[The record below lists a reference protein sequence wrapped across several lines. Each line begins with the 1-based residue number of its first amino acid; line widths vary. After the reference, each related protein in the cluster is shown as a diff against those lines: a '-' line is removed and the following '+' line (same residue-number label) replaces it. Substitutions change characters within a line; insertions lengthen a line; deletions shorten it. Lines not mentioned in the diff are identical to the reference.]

1 MNQSARL
8 VESPYLVQQ
17 HNRESTILA
26 WVVTLLISTLPD
38 IAWIEMTGSTPPWLT
53 EAKMGLLLILGV
65 SAFFWKPIRPLR
77 NFFLVMF
84 AFFGLMELR
93 LRFNFTFAPLQALF
107 GHSVFDERMQAEQTG
122 KLAVAL
128 VMISVL
134 LVLGYKRR
142 DFFLTRGNLRA
153 PIEPVRL
160 LGFPKPAPWP
170 IFGLQWGFYIAI
182 ALAVV
187 QYIVLRPSGDLMLK
201 VVPILPSILF
211 YAALNAFNEE
221 IIYRAPMLATVEPV
235 GGSKQA
241 LVAVGLLLWHRPLLW
256 HTGRVDWR
264 RVVDFH
270 GLDSGQGHGRDARPL
285 LDVVDAF
292 LERRRHLYVL
302 NGRFAA
308 LRAGGTR
315 VGPKQRIYVT
325 FWSLRLVFSG
335 KVITV
340 AKGK

>member
-38 IAWIEMTGSTPPWLT
+38 IAWIEMTGNTPHWLT

-201 VVPILPSILF
+201 VVSILPSILF

-241 LVAVGLLLWHRPLLW
+241 LWLSAYFFGIAHYFGTPGGLIGGVLSIFMGWILGKGMVETR
-256 HTGRVDWR
+256 
-264 RVVDFH
+264 
-270 GLDSGQGHGRDARPL
+270 GLFWTWWIH
-285 LDVVDAF
+285 F
-292 LERRRHLYVL
+292 LSDIAIFTFLT
-302 NGRFAA
+302 AA
-308 LRAGGTR
+308 L
-315 VGPKQRIYVT
+315 
-325 FWSLRLVFSG
+325 LH
-335 KVITV
+335 
-340 AKGK
+340 

>member
-38 IAWIEMTGSTPPWLT
+38 IAWIELTGSTPPWLT

-65 SAFFWKPIRPLR
+65 SAFIWKPIRPLR

-241 LVAVGLLLWHRPLLW
+241 LWLSAYFFGIAHYFGTPGGLIGGVLSIFMGWILGKGMVETR
-256 HTGRVDWR
+256 
-264 RVVDFH
+264 
-270 GLDSGQGHGRDARPL
+270 GLFWTWWMH
-285 LDVVDAF
+285 F
-292 LERRRHLYVL
+292 LSDIAIFTFLT
-302 NGRFAA
+302 AA
-308 LRAGGTR
+308 L
-315 VGPKQRIYVT
+315 
-325 FWSLRLVFSG
+325 LH
-335 KVITV
+335 
-340 AKGK
+340 